1 MDEFAHVLF
10 RTINALSR
18 VIEIRDLYTV
28 GHQQSVS
35 RIARRIAQEVGLDRD
50 TIEGLR
56 VGSTLHDIGK
66 VGIPAEILSKPAK
79 LTSTEYDLVKT
90 HSTMGYSV
98 LREISFP
105 WPVAEIV
112 HQHHERID
120 GSGYPGGL
128 KGDDILIQAQILGV
142 ADTVDSILAH
152 RPYRAALGKDRAMEV
167 VAEGAGTVFAQRIAD
182 ACCSLM
188 ERDELTLE
196 FGQTAS

>member
-1 MDEFAHVLF
+1 MDEFAHVLL

-28 GHQQSVS
+28 GHQQNVS
-35 RIARRIAQEVGLDRD
+35 RIARRIGQEIGLDHD

-66 VGIPAEILSKPAK
+66 VGIPAEILAKPAK
-79 LTSTEYDLVKT
+79 LTPTEYELVKA

-120 GSGYPGGL
+120 GSGYPGGM

-142 ADTVDSILAH
+142 ADTVDSMLTH
-152 RPYRAALGKDRAMEV
+152 RPYRAAQGPERAMRV
-167 VAEGAGTVFAQRIAD
+167 IAEGAGTKFAQVIAD
-182 ACCSLM
+182 ACCKLM
-188 ERDELTLE
+188 ERDELMVE
-196 FGQTAS
+196 FNRPRS

>member
-1 MDEFAHVLF
+1 MEELAHVLF

-28 GHQQSVS
+28 GHQQNVS
-35 RIARRIAQEVGLDRD
+35 RIARRIAQEIGLDSD

-56 VGSTLHDIGK
+56 VGAMLHDIGK

-79 LTSTEYDLVKT
+79 LTATEYELVKT
-90 HSTMGYSV
+90 HSTMGYTV
-98 LREISFP
+98 LREITFP

-142 ADTVDSILAH
+142 ADTVDSILSH
-152 RPYRAALGKDRAMEV
+152 RPYRPGLGKDQAMQV
-167 VAEGAGTVFAQRIAD
+167 VVEGAGKVFASRLAD
-182 ACCSLM
+182 ACCKLM
-188 ERDELTLE
+188 ERDDLLRE
-196 FGQTAS
+196 FGHTNS